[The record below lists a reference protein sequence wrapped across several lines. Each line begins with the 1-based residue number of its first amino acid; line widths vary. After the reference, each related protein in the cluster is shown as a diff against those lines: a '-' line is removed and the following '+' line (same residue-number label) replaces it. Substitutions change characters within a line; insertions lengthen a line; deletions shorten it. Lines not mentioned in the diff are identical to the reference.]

1 MGGTNPSLLEAMAV
15 GKTPL
20 YLDVPFNHEVAGEAG
35 FLFPKNTHVLTIRMD
50 ELTGSLHEMQ
60 TLAERARTI
69 IRERYSWSLVTDEYE
84 NCFTELWEMIDALLS
99 ITEIMNI

>member
-15 GKTPL
+15 GKAPL

-50 ELTGSLHEMQ
+50 ELTG
-60 TLAERARTI
+60 
-69 IRERYSWSLVTDEYE
+69 
-84 NCFTELWEMIDALLS
+84 
-99 ITEIMNI
+99 